1 MHEEI
6 GKVTKQIGDIRD
18 SESNQDHVGLQTNE
32 YSRDEAVI
40 QRKHGKDAKQ
50 LDDRARRLNPLF
62 MPRFLEE
69 LAITYL
75 ELDNLML
82 KKADKYLPS
91 PPNTSALLQTKQAR
105 NRNADMPMPIP
116 FCNISRW
123 IWLVGPVNVLTRS
136 RYGWT
141 TRVGMA
147 QGYVLS

>member
-1 MHEEI
+1 M
-6 GKVTKQIGDIRD
+6 TKQIGDIRD
-18 SESNQDHVGLQTNE
+18 SESDQDHVGLQTNE

-82 KKADKYLPS
+82 KKADTYLP
-91 PPNTSALLQTKQAR
+91 PPPKV
-105 NRNADMPMPIP
+105 
-116 FCNISRW
+116 F
-123 IWLVGPVNVLTRS
+123 V
-136 RYGWT
+136 
-141 TRVGMA
+141 
-147 QGYVLS
+147 